1 MSRFVLLKFFGR
13 KDGERELFDA
23 YVISAEEGYSFPIA
37 AEGYDSIEVYTEPV
51 PEP

>member
-13 KDGERELFDA
+13 KDAKRELFDA
-23 YVISAEEGYSFPIA
+23 YVISAEDNYSFPI
-37 AEGYDSIEVYTEPV
+37 AEGYDSIEVYAEPV